1 MCGLIQG
8 LVSNLTEV
16 KKAELA
22 KVVLGIAHEV
32 APDPRR
38 PLDSIHDEKTGSL
51 ATYQLCSYRVIAQYI
66 PFGSMSTLATYQFEV
81 SMWHGP
87 TCTQCVGI

>member
-8 LVSNLTEV
+8 LFGNPTEV

-22 KVVLGIAHEV
+22 KVVLGIDHKV

-38 PLDSIHDEKTGSL
+38 PLDSFHDEKM
-51 ATYQLCSYRVIAQYI
+51 ATYQLCS
-66 PFGSMSTLATYQFEV
+66 
-81 SMWHGP
+81 
-87 TCTQCVGI
+87 